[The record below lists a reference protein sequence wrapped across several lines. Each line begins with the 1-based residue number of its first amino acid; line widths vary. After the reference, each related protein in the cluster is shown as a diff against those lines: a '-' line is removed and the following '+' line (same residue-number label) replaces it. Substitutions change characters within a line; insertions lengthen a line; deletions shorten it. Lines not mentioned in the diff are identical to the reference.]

1 MQTLKK
7 LLFLLSAH
15 EKKRAGLLLI
25 MILILSF
32 LDMIGVASIM
42 PFIAV
47 LTNPSLVESN
57 FFLKYMFQ
65 ASGIFGVESAQEF
78 MFFLGV
84 LLFFILI
91 ITLIFR
97 AIVTYIQLRFIFL
110 MERSIGKRLVDGYL
124 HQPYSWFLNR
134 HSADLGKSILSE
146 TGKIAGRGLGN
157 LMDLIAKSSVTI
169 AIIILLIIVDPKL
182 AFIVGLTLSAVYV
195 LIYFSVNKYVK
206 KLGEDSLKNN
216 QLRFTAVNEAF
227 GAVKE
232 IKVGGLE
239 QIYINNFSISSKIF
253 ALTQAYV
260 SSIAQLP
267 RFFLE
272 SIGFGGVLLIILY
285 GMSDTGSF
293 NNALPIISVYVF
305 AGYRLLPA
313 LQQMYSCFTQ
323 LTYVGPSLDELNNDL
338 RNLQSHDGNKDNS
351 ILAFNKTI
359 TLKNI
364 DYNYPNSSIKALKN
378 ISIDI
383 PINSKVGLV
392 GATGSG
398 KTTLID
404 VILGL
409 LEPQDGS
416 LEIDGKLITKLNTR
430 SWQRNI
436 GFVPQHIYLS
446 DDTVAA
452 NIAFGIE
459 HKDIDQLAV
468 ERASKVAS
476 LHEFI
481 INELPKQY
489 QATIGE
495 RGIRLSGGQRQRIGI
510 ARALYHDPK
519 VLIFDEATSALDGT
533 TEKIVMDA
541 INHLRKDVTII
552 IIAHRLSTVKKCDKI
567 YVLEKGKIKV
577 QGNFDELINLD
588 NQFRENVKNSF

>member
-32 LDMIGVASIM
+32 IDMIGVASIM

-47 LTNPSLVESN
+47 LTNPSLLETN
-57 FFLKYMFQ
+57 YLLKYMFQ
-65 ASGIFGVESAQEF
+65 VSSIFGVENSQEF
-78 MFFLGV
+78 MFFSGV

-91 ITLIFR
+91 FTLIFR
-97 AIVTYIQLRFIFL
+97 AIVTYIQLRFTFML
-110 MERSIGKRLVDGYL
+110 EHSIGKRLVKAYL
-124 HQPYSWFLNR
+124 YQPYSWFLNR

-157 LMDLIAKSSVTI
+157 LLDLIAKSAVTT
-169 AIIILLIIVDPKL
+169 AIIILLIIIDPKL
-182 AFIVGLTLSAVYV
+182 ALIVGFSLGVTYV
-195 LIYFSVNKYVK
+195 LIYYSFNKYLK
-206 KLGEDSLKNN
+206 KIGKDSLKNN
-216 QLRFTAVNEAF
+216 QLRFAAVSEAF

-239 QIYINNFSISSKIF
+239 QTYINNFSISSKIF

-272 SIGFGGVLLIILY
+272 CIGFGGVLLIILY
-285 GMSDTGSF
+285 TMSDTGSF

-313 LQQMYSCFTQ
+313 LQQIYSCFTQ
-323 LTYVGPSLDELNNDL
+323 LTFVVPSLDELSNDL
-338 RNLQSHDGNKDNS
+338 RNLQFDEGKQDQNN
-351 ILAFNKTI
+351 LAFNKTI

-364 DYNYPNSSIKALKN
+364 HYNYPNSSLKALKN
-378 ISIDI
+378 ISLNIDI
-383 PINSKVGLV
+383 NSTVGLV

-416 LEIDGKLITKLNTR
+416 LEIDGKMITKLNTR

-452 NIAFGIE
+452 NIAFGIDC
-459 HKDIDQLAV
+459 KDIDQLAV
-468 ERASKVAS
+468 ERASKIAS

-481 INELPKQY
+481 IDELPKQY
-489 QATIGE
+489 KTTVGE

-533 TEKIVMDA
+533 TEKFVMNA
-541 INHLRKDVTII
+541 INNLGKDITTI
-552 IIAHRLSTVKKCDKI
+552 IIAHRLSTVKKCNKI
-567 YVLEKGKIKV
+567 YILEKGKLKA

-588 NQFRENVKNSF
+588 SQFRENVKNSF

>member
-1 MQTLKK
+1 
-7 LLFLLSAH
+7 
-15 EKKRAGLLLI
+15 
-25 MILILSF
+25 
-32 LDMIGVASIM
+32 
-42 PFIAV
+42 
-47 LTNPSLVESN
+47 
-57 FFLKYMFQ
+57 MFQ
-65 ASGIFGVESAQEF
+65 VSSIFGVENSQEF
-78 MFFLGV
+78 MFFSGV

-91 ITLIFR
+91 FTLIFR
-97 AIVTYIQLRFIFL
+97 AIVTYIQLRFTFML
-110 MERSIGKRLVDGYL
+110 EHSIGKRLVEAYL
-124 HQPYSWFLNR
+124 YQPYSWFLSR

-157 LMDLIAKSSVTI
+157 LLDLIAKSGVTI
-169 AIIILLIIVDPKL
+169 AIIILLIIIDPKL
-182 AFIVGLTLSAVYV
+182 ALIVGFSLSVTYV
-195 LIYFSVNKYVK
+195 LIYYSFNKFLK
-206 KLGEDSLKNN
+206 KIGKDSLKNN
-216 QLRFTAVNEAF
+216 QLRFAAVSEAF

-239 QIYINNFSISSKIF
+239 QTYINNFSISSKIF

-260 SSIAQLP
+260 TSIAQLP

-272 SIGFGGVLLIILY
+272 CIGFGGVLLIILY
-285 GMSDTGSF
+285 TMSDTGSF

-313 LQQMYSCFTQ
+313 LQQIYSCFTQ
-323 LTYVGPSLDELNNDL
+323 LTFVVPSLDELSNDL
-338 RNLQSHDGNKDNS
+338 RNLQFDEGKQDQSN
-351 ILAFNKTI
+351 LAFNKTI

-364 DYNYPNSSIKALKN
+364 NYNYPNSSLKALKN
-378 ISIDI
+378 ISLNIDI
-383 PINSKVGLV
+383 NSTVGLV

-452 NIAFGIE
+452 NIAFGIDR
-459 HKDIDQLAV
+459 KDIDQLAV
-468 ERASKVAS
+468 ERASKIAS

-481 INELPKQY
+481 IDELPKQY
-489 QATIGE
+489 KTTVGE

-533 TEKIVMDA
+533 TEKIVMNA
-541 INHLRKDVTII
+541 INNLRKDITTI
-552 IIAHRLSTVKKCDKI
+552 IIAHRLSTVKKCNKI
-567 YVLEKGKIKV
+567 YILEKGKLKA

-588 NQFRENVKNSF
+588 SQFRENVKNSF

>member
-1 MQTLKK
+1 MKK
-7 LLFLLSAH
+7 
-15 EKKRAGLLLI
+15 KKAGLLLI

-47 LTNPSLVESN
+47 LTNPSLLETN

-65 ASGIFGVESAQEF
+65 VSSIFGVETSEEF
-78 MFFLGV
+78 MFFSGV

-91 ITLIFR
+91 FTLIFR
-97 AIVTYIQLRFIFL
+97 AFVTYLQLRFTFL
-110 MERSIGKRLVDGYL
+110 LEHSICRRLVEAYL

-146 TGKIAGRGLGN
+146 TGKIAGKGLGN
-157 LMDLIAKSSVTI
+157 LMDLIAKSTVTI
-169 AIIILLIIVDPKL
+169 AIIVLLIIVDPKL
-182 AFIVGLTLSAVYV
+182 ALIVGLSLSITYV
-195 LIYFSVNKYVK
+195 LIYYSFSKYLK
-206 KLGEDSLKNN
+206 KIGKDSLKNN
-216 QLRFTAVNEAF
+216 QLRFTAVSEAF

-239 QIYINNFSISSKIF
+239 QTYINNFSISSKIF

-260 SSIAQLP
+260 SSIAALP

-272 SIGFGGVLLIILY
+272 CVGFGGVLLIILY
-285 GMSDTGSF
+285 SMSDTGSF

-313 LQQMYSCFTQ
+313 LQKMYSCFTEI
-323 LTYVGPSLDELNNDL
+323 TFVVPSLDELNNDL
-338 RNLQSHDGNKDNS
+338 RILQDSEKIQDQSN
-351 ILAFNKTI
+351 LAFNKTI

-364 DYNYPNSSIKALKN
+364 DYNYPNSSIKALKDV
-378 ISIDI
+378 SINV
-383 PINSKVGLV
+383 PINSTVGLV

-404 VILGL
+404 IILGL
-409 LEPQDGS
+409 LEPRNGS
-416 LEIDGKLITKLNTR
+416 LEVDGKLITKLNTK
-430 SWQRNI
+430 SWQRCI

-452 NIAFGIE
+452 NIAFGID
-459 HKDIDQLAV
+459 HKDIDQQAV
-468 ERASKVAS
+468 ERASKLAS

-481 INELPKQY
+481 INEMPKQY
-489 QATIGE
+489 QTTIGE

-510 ARALYHDPK
+510 ARALYHYPK

-533 TEKIVMDA
+533 TEKIVMDS
-541 INHLRKDVTII
+541 INNLRQDVTII
-552 IIAHRLSTVKKCDKI
+552 IIAHRLSTVKRCDKI
-567 YVLEKGKIKV
+567 YVLDKGKLKA
-577 QGNFDELINLD
+577 QGNFDELVILD
-588 NQFRENVKNSF
+588 SQFRENVKNSF

>member
-1 MQTLKK
+1 MQTFKK
-7 LLFLLSAH
+7 LLFLLSNH
-15 EKKRAGLLLI
+15 EKKRAGLLVI
-25 MILILSF
+25 MILILAF
-32 LDMIGVASIM
+32 LDMVGVASIM

-47 LTNPSLVESN
+47 LTNPSLVETN
-57 FFLKYMFQ
+57 YFLKYMFQ
-65 ASGIFGVESAQEF
+65 ASGIFGVQNTQEF

-91 ITLIFR
+91 FTLIFR

-110 MERSIGKRLVDGYL
+110 MEHSIGKRLVEGYL
-124 HQPYSWFLNR
+124 HQPYSWFLSR

-146 TGKIAGRGLGN
+146 SGKIAGRGLSN

-169 AIIILLIIVDPKL
+169 AIIILLIIIDPKL
-182 AFIVGLTLSAVYV
+182 AFIVGLSLSVIYV
-195 LIYFSVNKYVK
+195 LIYYSVNKYLK
-206 KLGEDSLKNN
+206 KIGKDSLKNN
-216 QLRFTAVNEAF
+216 QLRFTAVSEAF

-239 QIYINNFSISSKIF
+239 QTYINNFSISSKIF

-260 SSIAQLP
+260 SSIAQIP

-285 GMSDTGSF
+285 SMSDTGSF

-313 LQQMYSCFTQ
+313 LQMMYSCFTQ
-323 LTYVGPSLDELNNDL
+323 LTFVGPSIDELNNDL
-338 RNLQSHDGNKDNS
+338 RNLQPREEKNDKS
-351 ILAFNKTI
+351 ILAFNNKI
-359 TLKNI
+359 NLKNI

-378 ISIDI
+378 ININI
-383 PINSKVGLV
+383 PINSTIGLV

-404 VILGL
+404 IILGL
-409 LEPQDGS
+409 LEPQHGS
-416 LEIDGKLITKLNTR
+416 FEVDGKLIAKFNTR
-430 SWQRNI
+430 SWQRYI
-436 GFVPQHIYLS
+436 GFVPQDIYLS

-452 NIAFGIE
+452 NIAFGID
-459 HKDIDQLAV
+459 HKDIDQIAV
-468 ERASKVAS
+468 ERASKIAS

-481 INELPKQY
+481 IDELPNQY
-489 QATIGE
+489 QTTIGE

-541 INHLRKDVTII
+541 INNLRKDITII
-552 IIAHRLSTVKKCDKI
+552 IIAHRLSTVKRCDKI
-567 YVLEKGKIKV
+567 YVLEKGKLKAE
-577 QGNFDELINLD
+577 GNFNELIELD
-588 NQFRENVKNSF
+588 SQFRENVKNSF

>member
-1 MQTLKK
+1 
-7 LLFLLSAH
+7 
-15 EKKRAGLLLI
+15 
-25 MILILSF
+25 MILILAF
-32 LDMIGVASIM
+32 LDMVGVASIM

-47 LTNPSLVESN
+47 LTNPSIVETN
-57 FFLKYMFQ
+57 YFLKYMFQ
-65 ASGIFGVESAQEF
+65 ASSIFGVQNTQEF

-91 ITLIFR
+91 FTLIFR

-110 MERSIGKRLVDGYL
+110 MEHSIGRRLVEGYL
-124 HQPYSWFLNR
+124 HQPYSWFLSR

-146 TGKIAGRGLGN
+146 SGKIVGRGLSN

-169 AIIILLIIVDPKL
+169 AIIILLIIIDPKL
-182 AFIVGLTLSAVYV
+182 ALIVGLSLSIIYV
-195 LIYFSVNKYVK
+195 LIYYSVNKYLK
-206 KLGEDSLKNN
+206 KIGKDSLKNN
-216 QLRFTAVNEAF
+216 QLRFTAVSEAF

-239 QIYINNFSISSKIF
+239 QTYINNFSISSKIF

-260 SSIAQLP
+260 SSIAQIP

-285 GMSDTGSF
+285 SMSDTGSF

-313 LQQMYSCFTQ
+313 LQMMYSCFTQ
-323 LTYVGPSLDELNNDL
+323 ITFVGPSIDELNNDL
-338 RNLQSHDGNKDNS
+338 RNLQSHDEKQSES
-351 ILAFNKTI
+351 ILDFNKTI
-359 TLKNI
+359 NLKSV

-378 ISIDI
+378 ININI
-383 PINSKVGLV
+383 PINSTVGLV

-404 VILGL
+404 IILGL
-409 LEPQDGS
+409 LEPQNGS
-416 LEIDGKLITKLNTR
+416 LEIDGKLITKFNTK
-430 SWQRNI
+430 SWQRYI
-436 GFVPQHIYLS
+436 GFVPQDIYLS

-452 NIAFGIE
+452 NIAFGID

-468 ERASKVAS
+468 ERASKIAS

-481 INELPKQY
+481 IDELPKKY
-489 QATIGE
+489 QTTIGE

-541 INHLRKDVTII
+541 INNLRKDITII
-552 IIAHRLSTVKKCDKI
+552 IIAHRLSTVKRCDQI
-567 YVLEKGKIKV
+567 YVLERGKLKA
-577 QGNFDELINLD
+577 QGNFNELIDLD
-588 NQFRENVKNSF
+588 SQFRENVKNSF

>member
-495 RGIRLSGGQRQRIGI
+495 RGIRLSGGQCQRIGI

>member
-436 GFVPQHIYLS
+436 GFVPQYIYLS

-495 RGIRLSGGQRQRIGI
+495 RGIRLSGGQCQRIGI

>member
-7 LLFLLSAH
+7 LLFLLSAN

-47 LTNPSLVESN
+47 LTNPSLLETN
-57 FFLKYMFQ
+57 YFLKYMFQ
-65 ASGIFGVESAQEF
+65 VSSIFGVETSEEF
-78 MFFLGV
+78 MFFSGV

-91 ITLIFR
+91 FTLIFR
-97 AIVTYIQLRFIFL
+97 AIVTYLQLRFIFL
-110 MERSIGKRLVDGYL
+110 LEHSICRRLVEAYL

-146 TGKIAGRGLGN
+146 TGKIAGKGLGN
-157 LMDLIAKSSVTI
+157 LMDLIAKSTVTI
-169 AIIILLIIVDPKL
+169 AIIVLLIIVDPKL
-182 AFIVGLTLSAVYV
+182 ALIVGLSLSITYV
-195 LIYFSVNKYVK
+195 LIYYSFSKYLK
-206 KLGEDSLKNN
+206 KIGKDSLKNN
-216 QLRFTAVNEAF
+216 QLRFTAVSEAF

-239 QIYINNFSISSKIF
+239 QTYINNFSISSKIF

-260 SSIAQLP
+260 SSIAALP

-272 SIGFGGVLLIILY
+272 CVGFGGVLLIILY
-285 GMSDTGSF
+285 SMSDTGSF

-313 LQQMYSCFTQ
+313 LQKMYSCFTEI
-323 LTYVGPSLDELNNDL
+323 TFVVPSLDELNNDL
-338 RNLQSHDGNKDNS
+338 RILQDSEKIQDQSN
-351 ILAFNKTI
+351 LAFNKTI

-364 DYNYPNSSIKALKN
+364 DYNYPNSSIKALKDV
-378 ISIDI
+378 SINV
-383 PINSKVGLV
+383 PINSTVGLV

-404 VILGL
+404 IILGL
-409 LEPQDGS
+409 LEPRNGS
-416 LEIDGKLITKLNTR
+416 LEVDGKLITKLNTK
-430 SWQRNI
+430 SWQRCI

-452 NIAFGIE
+452 NIAFGID
-459 HKDIDQLAV
+459 HKDIDQQAV
-468 ERASKVAS
+468 ERASKLAS

-481 INELPKQY
+481 INEMPKQY
-489 QATIGE
+489 QTTIGE

-510 ARALYHDPK
+510 ARALYHYPK

-533 TEKIVMDA
+533 TEKIVMDS
-541 INHLRKDVTII
+541 INNLRQDVTII
-552 IIAHRLSTVKKCDKI
+552 IIAHRLSTVKRCDKI
-567 YVLEKGKIKV
+567 YVLDKGKLKA
-577 QGNFDELINLD
+577 QGNFDELVILD
-588 NQFRENVKNSF
+588 SQFRENVKNSF

>member
-1 MQTLKK
+1 MQILKK

-47 LTNPSLVESN
+47 LTNPSLLETN
-57 FFLKYMFQ
+57 YLLKYMFQ
-65 ASGIFGVESAQEF
+65 VSSIFGVENSQEF
-78 MFFLGV
+78 MFFSGV

-91 ITLIFR
+91 FTLIFR
-97 AIVTYIQLRFIFL
+97 AIVTYIQLRFTFML
-110 MERSIGKRLVDGYL
+110 EHSIGKRLVEAYL
-124 HQPYSWFLNR
+124 YQPYSWFLSR

-157 LMDLIAKSSVTI
+157 LLDLIAKSGVTI
-169 AIIILLIIVDPKL
+169 AIIILLIIIDPKL
-182 AFIVGLTLSAVYV
+182 ALIVGFSLSVTYV
-195 LIYFSVNKYVK
+195 LIYYSFNKFLK
-206 KLGEDSLKNN
+206 KIGKDSLKNN
-216 QLRFTAVNEAF
+216 QLRFAAVSEAF

-239 QIYINNFSISSKIF
+239 QTYINNFSISSKIF

-260 SSIAQLP
+260 TSIAQLP

-272 SIGFGGVLLIILY
+272 CIGFGGVLLIILY
-285 GMSDTGSF
+285 TMSDTGSF

-313 LQQMYSCFTQ
+313 LQQIYSCFTQ
-323 LTYVGPSLDELNNDL
+323 LTFVVPSLDELSNDL
-338 RNLQSHDGNKDNS
+338 RNLQFDEGKQDQSN
-351 ILAFNKTI
+351 LAFNKTI

-364 DYNYPNSSIKALKN
+364 NYNYPNSSLKALKN
-378 ISIDI
+378 ISLNIDI
-383 PINSKVGLV
+383 NSTVGLV

-416 LEIDGKLITKLNTR
+416 LEIDGKLISKINTR

-452 NIAFGIE
+452 NIAFGIDR
-459 HKDIDQLAV
+459 KDIDQLAV
-468 ERASKVAS
+468 ERASKIAS

-481 INELPKQY
+481 IDELPKQY
-489 QATIGE
+489 KTTVGE

-533 TEKIVMDA
+533 TEKIVMNA
-541 INHLRKDVTII
+541 INNLRKDITTI
-552 IIAHRLSTVKKCDKI
+552 IIAHRLSTVKKCNKI
-567 YVLEKGKIKV
+567 YILEKGKLKA

-588 NQFRENVKNSF
+588 SQFRENVKNSF

>member
-15 EKKRAGLLLI
+15 EKKRGGLLLI
-25 MILILSF
+25 MILLLAF

-47 LTNPSLVESN
+47 ITNPNLIETN
-57 FFLKYMFQ
+57 FFLKNMFQ
-65 ASGIFGVESAQEF
+65 ASSIFGVENSQEF
-78 MFFLGV
+78 MFFSGV

-91 ITLIFR
+91 FTLMFR
-97 AIVTYIQLRFIFL
+97 ALVTYLQLRFQFL
-110 MERSIGKRLVDGYL
+110 LDHSIGRRLVEGYL

-146 TGKIAGRGLGN
+146 TGKIAGRGFGN
-157 LMDLIAKSSVTI
+157 LMDLIAKGTVTI
-169 AIIILLIIVDPKL
+169 AIIILLIIIDPKL
-182 AFIVGLTLSAVYV
+182 ALIVGLSLSVIY
-195 LIYFSVNKYVK
+195 LIIYYSFSKYIK
-206 KLGEDSLKNN
+206 KIGKDSLKNN
-216 QLRFTAVNEAF
+216 KLRFTAVSEAF

-239 QIYINNFSISSKIF
+239 KTYINNFSISSKIN

-260 SSIAQLP
+260 SSISQLP

-272 SIGFGGVLLIILY
+272 CVGFGGVLLIILY
-285 GMSDTGSF
+285 SMSDRGSF

-323 LTYVGPSLDELNNDL
+323 ITFVVPSLDELNNDL
-338 RNLQSHDGNKDNS
+338 RNLQSHGKKQDQSN
-351 ILAFNKTI
+351 LTFNKTI
-359 TLKNI
+359 ALKNV

-378 ISIDI
+378 ISINI
-383 PINSKVGLV
+383 PINSTVGLV

-416 LEIDGKLITKLNTR
+416 LEVDGKLVTKLNTR
-430 SWQRNI
+430 SWQRHI

-452 NIAFGIE
+452 NIAFGID

-468 ERASKVAS
+468 ESASKIAS

-481 INELPKQY
+481 IDELPKQY
-489 QATIGE
+489 QTTIGE

-510 ARALYHDPK
+510 ARALYHNPK

-541 INHLRKDVTII
+541 INNLRQDVTII
-552 IIAHRLSTVKKCDKI
+552 IIAHRLSTVKRCDKI
-567 YVLEKGKIKV
+567 YILERGKLKA
-577 QGNFDELINLD
+577 QGNFDELINQD
-588 NQFRENVKNSF
+588 SQFRENVKNSF

>member
-1 MQTLKK
+1 MQTFKK
-7 LLFLLSAH
+7 LLFLLSTQ
-15 EKKRAGLLLI
+15 EKKKASLLVI
-25 MILILSF
+25 MILILAF
-32 LDMIGVASIM
+32 LDMVGVASIM

-47 LTNPSLVESN
+47 LTNPSIVETN
-57 FFLKYMFQ
+57 YFLKYMFQ
-65 ASGIFGVESAQEF
+65 ASSIFGVQNTQEF

-91 ITLIFR
+91 FTLIFR

-110 MERSIGKRLVDGYL
+110 MEHSIGRRLVEGYL
-124 HQPYSWFLNR
+124 HQPYSWFLSR

-146 TGKIAGRGLGN
+146 SGKIAGRGLSN

-169 AIIILLIIVDPKL
+169 AIIILLIIIDPKL
-182 AFIVGLTLSAVYV
+182 ALIVGLSLSIIYV
-195 LIYFSVNKYVK
+195 LIYYSVNKYLK
-206 KLGEDSLKNN
+206 KIGKDSLKNN
-216 QLRFTAVNEAF
+216 QLRFTAVSEAF

-239 QIYINNFSISSKIF
+239 QTYINNFSISSKIF

-260 SSIAQLP
+260 SSIAQIP

-285 GMSDTGSF
+285 SMSDTGSF

-313 LQQMYSCFTQ
+313 LQMMYSCFTQ
-323 LTYVGPSLDELNNDL
+323 LTFVGPSIDELNNDL
-338 RNLQSHDGNKDNS
+338 RNLQSHDEKQSES
-351 ILAFNKTI
+351 ILDFNKTI
-359 TLKNI
+359 NLKSV

-378 ISIDI
+378 ININI
-383 PINSKVGLV
+383 PINSTVGLV

-404 VILGL
+404 IILGL
-409 LEPQDGS
+409 LEPQNGS
-416 LEIDGKLITKLNTR
+416 LEIDGKLITKFNTK
-430 SWQRNI
+430 SWQRYI
-436 GFVPQHIYLS
+436 GFVPQDIYLS

-452 NIAFGIE
+452 NIAFGID

-468 ERASKVAS
+468 ERASKIAS

-481 INELPKQY
+481 IDELPKKY
-489 QATIGE
+489 QTTIGE

-541 INHLRKDVTII
+541 INNLRKDITII
-552 IIAHRLSTVKKCDKI
+552 IIAHRLSTVKRCDQI
-567 YVLEKGKIKV
+567 YVLERGKLKA
-577 QGNFDELINLD
+577 QGNFNELIDLD
-588 NQFRENVKNSF
+588 SQFRENVKNSF

>member
-15 EKKRAGLLLI
+15 EKKRAGSLLI

-32 LDMIGVASIM
+32 IDMIGVASIM

-47 LTNPSLVESN
+47 LTNPSLLETN
-57 FFLKYMFQ
+57 YLLKYMFQ
-65 ASGIFGVESAQEF
+65 VSRIFGVENSQEF
-78 MFFLGV
+78 MFFSGV

-91 ITLIFR
+91 FTLIFR
-97 AIVTYIQLRFIFL
+97 AIVTYIQLRFTFML
-110 MERSIGKRLVDGYL
+110 EHSIGKRLVEAYL
-124 HQPYSWFLNR
+124 YQPYSWFLSR

-157 LMDLIAKSSVTI
+157 LLDLIAKSAVTI
-169 AIIILLIIVDPKL
+169 AIIILLIIIDPKL
-182 AFIVGLTLSAVYV
+182 ALIVGLSLGVTYV
-195 LIYFSVNKYVK
+195 LIYYSFNKYLK
-206 KLGEDSLKNN
+206 KIGKDSLKNN
-216 QLRFTAVNEAF
+216 QLRFAAVSEAF

-239 QIYINNFSISSKIF
+239 QTYINNFSISSKIF

-260 SSIAQLP
+260 TSIAQLP

-272 SIGFGGVLLIILY
+272 CIGFGGVLLIILY
-285 GMSDTGSF
+285 TMSDTGSF

-313 LQQMYSCFTQ
+313 LQQIYSCFTQ
-323 LTYVGPSLDELNNDL
+323 LTFVVPSLDELSNDL
-338 RNLQSHDGNKDNS
+338 RNLQFHEEKQDQSN
-351 ILAFNKTI
+351 LAFNKTI

-364 DYNYPNSSIKALKN
+364 NYNYPNSSIKALKN
-378 ISIDI
+378 ISLNIDI
-383 PINSKVGLV
+383 NSTVGLV

-452 NIAFGIE
+452 NIAFGID

-468 ERASKVAS
+468 ERASKIAS

-481 INELPKQY
+481 IDELPKQY
-489 QATIGE
+489 KTTVGE

-533 TEKIVMDA
+533 TEKIVMNA
-541 INHLRKDVTII
+541 INNLRKDVTTI
-552 IIAHRLSTVKKCDKI
+552 IIAHRLSTVKRCNKI
-567 YVLEKGKIKV
+567 YILEKGKLKA
-577 QGNFDELINLD
+577 QGNFDELINID
-588 NQFRENVKNSF
+588 SQFRENVKNSF

>member
-1 MQTLKK
+1 MQTFKK
-7 LLFLLSAH
+7 LLFLLSNH
-15 EKKRAGLLLI
+15 EKKRAGLLVI
-25 MILILSF
+25 MILILAF

-47 LTNPSLVESN
+47 LTNPSLVETN
-57 FFLKYMFQ
+57 LFLNYMYK
-65 ASGIFGVESAQEF
+65 ASSVFGVQNNQEF
-78 MFFLGV
+78 LFFSGV
-84 LLFFILI
+84 FLFFILI
-91 ITLIFR
+91 FTLMFR

-110 MERSIGKRLVDGYL
+110 LEHSIGRRLVEGYL

-146 TGKIAGRGLGN
+146 SGKIAGRGLGN
-157 LMDLIAKSSVTI
+157 LMDLIAKSTVTI
-169 AIIILLIIVDPKL
+169 AIVILLIVIDPKL
-182 AFIVGLTLSAVYV
+182 AFIVGLSLSIVYV
-195 LIYFSVNKYVK
+195 LIYYSFNKYLK
-206 KLGEDSLKNN
+206 KIGKDSLKNN
-216 QLRFTAVNEAF
+216 QLRFTAVSEAF

-239 QIYINNFSISSKIF
+239 QTYINNFSISSKIF

-260 SSIAQLP
+260 SAIAQLP

-272 SIGFGGVLLIILY
+272 CIGFGGVLLIILY
-285 GMSDTGSF
+285 SMSDTGSF

-313 LQQMYSCFTQ
+313 LQQMYSSFTQ
-323 LTYVGPSLDELNNDL
+323 LTFVVPSLDELNNDL
-338 RNLQSHDGNKDNS
+338 RNLQSLKKSLGQIK
-351 ILAFNKTI
+351 LAFNKTI

-364 DYNYPNSSIKALKN
+364 HYNYPNSSIKALKN
-378 ISIDI
+378 ISINI
-383 PINSKVGLV
+383 PINSTIGLV

-409 LEPQDGS
+409 LEPQKGS
-416 LEIDGKLITKLNTR
+416 LEVDGKVITKLNTR
-430 SWQRNI
+430 SWQRYI

-452 NIAFGIE
+452 NIAFGIDQ
-459 HKDIDQLAV
+459 KDINQGAV
-468 ERASKVAS
+468 ERASKIAS

-481 INELPKQY
+481 KDELPMRY
-489 QATIGE
+489 QTTIGE

-519 VLIFDEATSALDGT
+519 VLIFDEATSALDGA

-541 INHLRKDVTII
+541 INNLRKDVTII
-552 IIAHRLSTVKKCDKI
+552 IIAHRLSTVKRCDKI
-567 YVLEKGKIKV
+567 YVLEKGNLKA

-588 NQFRENVKNSF
+588 SQFRENVKNSF

>member
-1 MQTLKK
+1 MQTFKK
-7 LLFLLSAH
+7 LLFLLSNH
-15 EKKRAGLLLI
+15 EKKRAGLLVI
-25 MILILSF
+25 MILILAF
-32 LDMIGVASIM
+32 LDMVGVASIM

-47 LTNPSLVESN
+47 LTNPSLVETN
-57 FFLKYMFQ
+57 YFLKYMFQ
-65 ASGIFGVESAQEF
+65 ASGIFGVQNTQEF

-91 ITLIFR
+91 FTLIFR

-110 MERSIGKRLVDGYL
+110 MEHSIGKRLVEGYL
-124 HQPYSWFLNR
+124 HQPYSWFLSR

-146 TGKIAGRGLGN
+146 SGKIAGRGLSN

-169 AIIILLIIVDPKL
+169 AIIILLIIIDPKL
-182 AFIVGLTLSAVYV
+182 AFIVGLSLSVIYV
-195 LIYFSVNKYVK
+195 LIYYSVNKYLK
-206 KLGEDSLKNN
+206 KIGKDSLKNN
-216 QLRFTAVNEAF
+216 QLRFTAVSEAF

-239 QIYINNFSISSKIF
+239 QTYINNFSISSKIF

-260 SSIAQLP
+260 SSIAQIP

-285 GMSDTGSF
+285 SMSDTGSF

-313 LQQMYSCFTQ
+313 LQMMYSCFTQ
-323 LTYVGPSLDELNNDL
+323 LTFVGPSIDELNNDL
-338 RNLQSHDGNKDNS
+338 RNLQPHEEKNDKS
-351 ILAFNKTI
+351 ILAFNNKI
-359 TLKNI
+359 NLKNI

-378 ISIDI
+378 ININI
-383 PINSKVGLV
+383 PINSTIGLV

-404 VILGL
+404 IILGL
-409 LEPQDGS
+409 LEPQHGS
-416 LEIDGKLITKLNTR
+416 FEVDGKLIAKFNTR
-430 SWQRNI
+430 SWQRYI
-436 GFVPQHIYLS
+436 GFVPQDIYLS

-452 NIAFGIE
+452 NIAFGID
-459 HKDIDQLAV
+459 HKDIDQIAV
-468 ERASKVAS
+468 ERASKIAS

-481 INELPKQY
+481 IDELPNQY
-489 QATIGE
+489 QTTIGE

-541 INHLRKDVTII
+541 INNLRKDITII
-552 IIAHRLSTVKKCDKI
+552 IIAHRLSTVKRCDKI
-567 YVLEKGKIKV
+567 YVLEKGKLKAE
-577 QGNFDELINLD
+577 GNFNELIELD
-588 NQFRENVKNSF
+588 SQFRENVKNSF

>member
-1 MQTLKK
+1 MQILKK

-32 LDMIGVASIM
+32 IDMIGVASIM

-47 LTNPSLVESN
+47 LTNPSLLETN
-57 FFLKYMFQ
+57 YLLKYMFQ
-65 ASGIFGVESAQEF
+65 VSSIFGVENSQEF
-78 MFFLGV
+78 MFFSGV

-91 ITLIFR
+91 FTLIFR
-97 AIVTYIQLRFIFL
+97 AIVTYIQLRFTFML
-110 MERSIGKRLVDGYL
+110 EHSIGKRLVEAYL
-124 HQPYSWFLNR
+124 YQPYSWFLSR

-157 LMDLIAKSSVTI
+157 LLDLIAKSGVTI
-169 AIIILLIIVDPKL
+169 AIIILLIIIDPKL
-182 AFIVGLTLSAVYV
+182 ALIVGFSLSVTYV
-195 LIYFSVNKYVK
+195 LIYYSFNKFLK
-206 KLGEDSLKNN
+206 KIGKDSLKNN
-216 QLRFTAVNEAF
+216 QLRFAAVSEAF

-239 QIYINNFSISSKIF
+239 QTYINNFSISSKIF

-260 SSIAQLP
+260 TSIAQLP

-272 SIGFGGVLLIILY
+272 CIGFGGVLLIILY
-285 GMSDTGSF
+285 TMSDTGSF

-313 LQQMYSCFTQ
+313 LQQIYSCFTQ
-323 LTYVGPSLDELNNDL
+323 LTFVVPSLDELSNDL
-338 RNLQSHDGNKDNS
+338 RNLQFDEGKQDQSN
-351 ILAFNKTI
+351 LAFNKTI

-364 DYNYPNSSIKALKN
+364 NYNYPNSSLKALKN
-378 ISIDI
+378 ISLNIDI
-383 PINSKVGLV
+383 NSTVGLV

-452 NIAFGIE
+452 NIAFGIDR
-459 HKDIDQLAV
+459 KDIDQLAV
-468 ERASKVAS
+468 ERASKIAS

-481 INELPKQY
+481 IDELPKQY
-489 QATIGE
+489 KTTVGE

-533 TEKIVMDA
+533 TEKIVMNA
-541 INHLRKDVTII
+541 INNLRKDITTI
-552 IIAHRLSTVKKCDKI
+552 IIAHRLSTVKKCNKI
-567 YVLEKGKIKV
+567 YILEKGKLKA

-588 NQFRENVKNSF
+588 SQFRENVKNSF

>member
-15 EKKRAGLLLI
+15 EKKKAGLLLI

-47 LTNPSLVESN
+47 LTNPSLLETN

-65 ASGIFGVESAQEF
+65 VSSIFGVENSEEF
-78 MFFLGV
+78 MFFSGV

-91 ITLIFR
+91 FTLIFR
-97 AIVTYIQLRFIFL
+97 AFVTYLQLRFTFL
-110 MERSIGKRLVDGYL
+110 LEHSIGRRLVEAYL
-124 HQPYSWFLNR
+124 YQPYSWFLNR

-157 LMDLIAKSSVTI
+157 LLDLVAKSTVTI
-169 AIIILLIIVDPKL
+169 AIIILLIVIDPKL
-182 AFIVGLTLSAVYV
+182 ALIVGLSLGGTYV
-195 LIYFSVNKYVK
+195 LIYYSFNRYLK
-206 KLGEDSLKNN
+206 KIGKDNLKNN
-216 QLRFTAVNEAF
+216 QLRFTAVSEAF

-239 QIYINNFSISSKIF
+239 QTYIKNFSISSKIF

-260 SSIAQLP
+260 KSISQLP

-272 SIGFGGVLLIILY
+272 CIGFGGVLLIILY
-285 GMSDTGSF
+285 SMSDTGSF
-293 NNALPIISVYVF
+293 NKALPIISVYVF

-323 LTYVGPSLDELNNDL
+323 LTFIVPTLDELSNDL
-338 RNLQSHDGNKDNS
+338 RSLQFNEEKKNQTK
-351 ILAFNKTI
+351 LAFDKTI
-359 TLKNI
+359 ALKSV

-378 ISIDI
+378 ISMNIA
-383 PINSKVGLV
+383 INSTVGLV

-416 LEIDGKLITKLNTR
+416 LEIDGKLITKLNTK

-446 DDTVAA
+446 DDSVAA
-452 NIAFGIE
+452 NIAFGID
-459 HKDIDQLAV
+459 HKDIDQQAI

-481 INELPKQY
+481 MEDLPMQY
-489 QATIGE
+489 QTTIGE

-533 TEKIVMDA
+533 TEKIVMNA
-541 INHLRKDVTII
+541 INNLRKDVTII
-552 IIAHRLSTVKKCDKI
+552 IIAHRLSTVKRCDKI
-567 YVLEKGKIKV
+567 YVLEKGKLKA

-588 NQFRENVKNSF
+588 SQFRENVKNSF

>member
-216 QLRFTAVNEAF
+216 QLRFTAVSEAF

-239 QIYINNFSISSKIF
+239 QTYINNFSISSKIF